1 MLNKK
6 MKERIELL
14 KNNPDE
20 AGEISI
26 TVYENKLKNIQT
38 KIEYNGKTITI
49 SNLQEG
55 NEKNVILK
63 VSDGTKVTTIK
74 IKGNEQE
81 HSLKYQTQENEIIKS
96 IEAKYWIT
104 GTVQENNIENHL
116 IINRINDIKKISFEY
131 NDKINFTS
139 DIGTFKDM
147 QDDKVAVVNDYDSN
161 YIKEFTDIIKKQ
173 INDVYINQA
182 ASIGINLDPIF
193 MN

>member
-1 MLNKK
+1 M
-6 MKERIELL
+6 
-14 KNNPDE
+14 
-20 AGEISI
+20 
-26 TVYENKLKNIQT
+26 
-38 KIEYNGKTITI
+38 
-49 SNLQEG
+49 
-55 NEKNVILK
+55 
-63 VSDGTKVTTIK
+63 
-74 IKGNEQE
+74 
-81 HSLKYQTQENEIIKS
+81 
-96 IEAKYWIT
+96 
-104 GTVQENNIENHL
+104 QENNIENHL